1 MSRKKKRRQ
10 SRGPAVTVVL
20 LIILVGA
27 GLAFTRLYP
36 GFRKLRPRAGSPR
49 APNRTTTRP
58 RVDSTPSARTLTAR
72 IYFARIVGGKE
83 RLAPVDREVSAEF
96 PAQGA
101 LDELISGDLPAGCT
115 HPLPEGTQLR
125 HIRVENGTAIADFG
139 RELVSNFQGGSDNEG
154 VIVYAIVN
162 TLTSL
167 PGVKQA
173 QILVDG
179 RPLDS
184 IGGHL
189 DTSGPLAA
197 DGELVVR

>member
-1 MSRKKKRRQ
+1 
-10 SRGPAVTVVL
+10 
-20 LIILVGA
+20 VGA

-36 GFRKLRPRAGSPR
+36 EFRKLRTRAGSPR
-49 APNRTTTRP
+49 VPAHTTARP
-58 RVDSTPSARTLTAR
+58 RADSTPSALTLTAQV
-72 IYFARIVGGKE
+72 YFARIVGGKE
-83 RLAPVDREVSAEF
+83 RLAPVDREVSAES

-125 HIRVENGTAIADFG
+125 HLRVEGGIAIADFS
-139 RELVSNFQGGSDNEG
+139 RELVSNFQGGSDSEG

-179 RPLDS
+179 KPLDS